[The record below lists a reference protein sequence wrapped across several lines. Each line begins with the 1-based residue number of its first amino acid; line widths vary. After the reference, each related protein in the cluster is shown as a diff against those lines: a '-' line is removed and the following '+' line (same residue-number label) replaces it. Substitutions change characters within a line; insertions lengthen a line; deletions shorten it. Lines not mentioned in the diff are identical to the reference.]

1 MSVRVYRGK
10 HRELGGPSRGLR
22 LVPWLNVLALFVSSV
37 LWLFISEDR
46 RDSLT
51 VFILIFL
58 FSTAVFH
65 ALIWHGFSWA
75 LTFGI
80 IAYGISFSALA
91 LNTAN
96 GFLFGDIE
104 YTYRLGN
111 QLFSVPSILPLFWVA
126 ISYFAFTLA
135 RRISYSLP
143 VVIFLGALFANSAKL
158 GLDEIAI
165 KAGYW
170 RWVNLP
176 AAERIFL
183 DLPLK
188 AIVVSILVFALII
201 FMASQLPRN
210 DKLSSRPPFFAYL
223 TFTFFTVIATF
234 IYFDEM
240 RNAIWIFLYMGILSL
255 IYTFKALRDY

>member
-10 HRELGGPSRGLR
+10 HRELGGPSRSLR
-22 LVPWLNVLALFVSSV
+22 LVPWLNVIALLISSA
-37 LWLFISEDR
+37 LWLFISDDR

-65 ALIWHGFSWA
+65 ALIWHGFSWS

-91 LNTAN
+91 LNSAT
-96 GFLFGDIE
+96 GILFGEID
-104 YTYRLGN
+104 YSYRLGN
-111 QLFSVPSILPLFWVA
+111 QLFSVPSMLPLFWVA

-135 RRISYSLP
+135 RRISYSLTL
-143 VVIFLGALFANSAKL
+143 VILLGSLFASSSQL
-158 GLDEIAI
+158 GLEELAT

-170 RWVNLP
+170 SFTNLI
-176 AAERIFL
+176 AQERFFL
-183 DLPLK
+183 DLPLRS
-188 AIVVSILVFALII
+188 VFVSLLVFALII

-210 DKLSSRPPFFAYL
+210 EKLSSRPPFFAYL
-223 TFTFFTVIATF
+223 IFNIFTATIILISF
-234 IYFDEM
+234 SDAQ
-240 RNAIWIFLYMGILSL
+240 NSIWIFSFTGILSL
-255 IYTFKALRDY
+255 IYSFKALKDR